1 MKPLT
6 PEQQRM
12 WNQLQMSTRL
22 QDLLRQIQTDSTT
35 PAELDPATR
44 AILDTIMKRTNSIR

>member
-1 MKPLT
+1 MT

-22 QDLLRQIQTDSTT
+22 QDLLRQIQADSHV
-35 PAELDPATR
+35 PAELDPKTR
-44 AILDTIMKRTNSIR
+44 EILDTIMKRTKTIR

>member
-1 MKPLT
+1 MT

-44 AILDTIMKRTNSIR
+44 EILDTIMKRTNSIR

>member
-35 PAELDPATR
+35 PAELDPKTR
-44 AILDTIMKRTNSIR
+44 EILDTIMKRTNSIR